1 MEEQRPNNGEFA
13 GYSEYKRDVLPENL
27 SPENNMNNSQY
38 LSDLLPHGPFEEPEY
53 VSDYTEGFIASVSP
67 APFLT

>member
-1 MEEQRPNNGEFA
+1 MKDPTMEDFA
-13 GYSEYKRDVLPENL
+13 SYSEYKRDLLPENW
-27 SPENNMNNSQY
+27 SPENNMNNNQY
-38 LSDLLPHGPFEEPEY
+38 PRDLLPHGPFEEPEY